1 MAALTDPNYFA
12 DFARTLARSG
22 TGAIHAGEIGRDLSV
37 PTRDGA
43 LPLLYADY
51 TATGRALRQVEEA
64 VMTDVLPWY
73 ANSHSRQ
80 SLCGRMM
87 NAGRAAARAYVAEQ
101 IGAGADCAVIFT
113 GSGATAGINRLVHL
127 FGLPAAVA
135 AGRPVRVI
143 LGPWEH
149 HSNILPWRESG
160 AEVIALPEART
171 GGPCAETLDR
181 VLADTPAGTLAVVAL
196 SAGSNVTGEL
206 ADVPVLTAIA
216 RRYDARM
223 VWDFAACAPYVPVDM
238 TPGGQPIDAIV
249 LSPHKFPGGPGAS
262 GVLCLRRS
270 SVAAT
275 RPTFPGGGSVSFVS
289 PWAHVYSADLC
300 EREEAGT
307 PNVIGDLRAAYAF
320 AVKSAIGAEL
330 LSHRLA
336 ALVRQAEE
344 ALDGIPGLTPL
355 GRRSGPRL
363 PILSFLVHAPD
374 GAPVSSGHAVR
385 VLSDQFGIQARS
397 GWACAGPFAHHLL
410 DIGAPESRAIAERI
424 AAGDDTARTG
434 FVRLNLSALMTDAE
448 VDRILAAL
456 RALPAACAAGAD
468 SSRKVA

>member
-1 MAALTDPNYFA
+1 MTTLTDPNYFA
-12 DFARTLARSG
+12 DFARALARSG
-22 TGAIHAGEIGRDLSV
+22 PGAIHAGEIGRDLRV
-37 PTRDGA
+37 ATRDGA
-43 LPLLYADY
+43 MPMLYADY

-101 IGAGADCAVIFT
+101 IGAGTDCAVIFT

-127 FGLPAAVA
+127 FGLPEAVA

-181 VLADTPAGTLAVVAL
+181 LLSGTPAGALAVVAL

-206 ADVPVLTAIA
+206 ADVPALTAIA
-216 RRYDARM
+216 RRHDART
-223 VWDFAACAPYVPVDM
+223 VWDYAACAPYVPVDM
-238 TPGGQPIDAIV
+238 TPGGHPVDAIV
-249 LSPHKFPGGPGAS
+249 LSPHKFVGGPGAS

-270 SVAAT
+270 SVAVT

-289 PWAHVYSADLC
+289 PWAHVYSTDLC

-320 AVKSAIGAEL
+320 AVKSAIGADL
-330 LSHRLA
+330 PSHRLP

-344 ALDGIPGLTPL
+344 ALDDIPGLTPL

-397 GWACAGPFAHHLL
+397 GWACAGPFAHRLL
-410 DIGAPESRAIAERI
+410 DIDAPESHAIAERI
-424 AAGDDTARTG
+424 AAGDDTARPG

-456 RALPAACAAGAD
+456 RALPACAAGTG
-468 SSRKVA
+468 SSRQVA